1 MTIATVFDWIQLFI
15 HSQYPSFSMVN
26 DSREWNV
33 WNENEF
39 FNRLSCSWDESVF
52 CVCFMDTQLIG
63 EQDQKTQK
71 MKKLHRAFPM
81 KKFCHHNSGGELCSA
96 TIAHPYSSNKTL
108 PLIFFSFFFLLI
120 WFEETKYA
128 REKEIMQKWGN
139 PIVLNSRVSYLREI
153 S

>member
-39 FNRLSCSWDESVF
+39 FNRLSCSWDKSVF

-96 TIAHPYSSNKTL
+96 NNSSSL
-108 PLIFFSFFFLLI
+108 FLEQDPASHFFLFFFFVNLVWRDKI
-120 WFEETKYA
+120 CKGKRNHAKVGKSNCFKF
-128 REKEIMQKWGN
+128 K
-139 PIVLNSRVSYLREI
+139 S
-153 S
+153 